1 MAVTTTRDEDAIKR
15 ALELTLRETL
25 REDLARRDK
34 LRAVRAATE
43 LGVTQVRLADVLGVT
58 QPAVT
63 VMLKRQPLSAPLIP
77 MGHSGATP
85 YEVAE
90 RYAAGLID
98 RDAMRAE
105 LGGWDYAPLD
115 RTADLADDISVVD
128 PQSFDGVEMAVHRGL
143 IDLDDYGVIAKAYEA
158 RVLAGGLLGVIDAR

>member
-1 MAVTTTRDEDAIKR
+1 MAVTATRDEDAIAR
-15 ALELTLRETL
+15 VLRLTLREKL

-34 LRAVRAATE
+34 LRAVREATE

-63 VMLKRQPLSAPLIP
+63 VMLKRQPVSAPLIP
-77 MGHSGATP
+77 VGHSGATP

-98 RDAMRAE
+98 REQMRAE
-105 LGGWDYAPLD
+105 LGGWDYAPLE
-115 RTADLADDISVVD
+115 RPAGLGDDISVVD
-128 PQSFDGVEMAVHRGL
+128 PQSFDGVEMAVHQGL
-143 IDLDDYGVIAKAYEA
+143 IDLDDYGVIAKAYET
-158 RVLAGGLLGVIDAR
+158 RVLAGELRGVIDAH